1 MHLFEANIH
10 RESKRTQNKFEKHLE
25 KLKNTKEFKT
35 DGKTFINFAKDSDDK
50 IIIQVNLQNL
60 NKKQK
65 EILNKWSAD
74 IDIYLKDW
82 CHKSTNPNYLE
93 KYVSKK
99 ITYEECDKL
108 GKELTNLIESLS
120 TEQTLQENTI
130 LWRGIGMKDE
140 RMDLNNFVVGE
151 KGNLVN
157 LLVLHLI

>member
-1 MHLFEANIH
+1 MGRLIRSKFNCIFLKQTYTENLKELKTSLKNIL
-10 RESKRTQNKFEKHLE
+10 KNLRTQKNSKLMEKHL
-25 KLKNTKEFKT
+25 L
-35 DGKTFINFAKDSDDK
+35 I
-50 IIIQVNLQNL
+50 LQ
-60 NKKQK
+60 KKQK

-140 RMDLNNFVVGE
+140 RMDLSNFVVGE